1 MATDNS
7 LVFMILLVVG
17 GATYLIGY
25 LLYIGYKMVGNTRNV
40 LVTRAVPQSKRL
52 KYKAHDFYDEP
63 DGFYVT
69 MPDGSIRIDD

>member
-7 LVFMILLVVG
+7 LVFMIVLLTG
-17 GATYLIGY
+17 GATYVIGY

-40 LVTRAVPQSKRL
+40 LVARPRRY
-52 KYKAHDFYDEP
+52 KYNANDFYDEP

-69 MPDGSIRIDD
+69 MPDGSVRIDD